1 MFHKIYQREYRRL
14 SVNFLMTSSSSSQLN
29 ISAAEIPIT
38 MMQFLVKT
46 LLPLRPSQGTN
57 ILLMQYPTTRGSHKI
72 YHREYRWSSVFLDMS
87 NRSTKALGN
96 KQILGTRRAYV
107 TSSTVS
113 TASAMMQSFQ
123 LKIH

>member
-14 SVNFLMTSSSSSQLN
+14 SMNFLMTSSSSSQL
-29 ISAAEIPIT
+29 ISAAAIPTT
-38 MMQFLVKT
+38 MMQYFVKT

-87 NRSTKALGN
+87 SRSTKALGN

-107 TSSTVS
+107 TPTTVS
-113 TASAMMQSFQ
+113 TASKMIQSFQ